1 VFLSFN
7 AYWLLRKQFQKSLT
21 KQGLKFRLST
31 KVLSAKK
38 RDGKVVVTTE
48 AVEDGKQ
55 EMVRGSQNLISSG
68 VITGSP

>member
-48 AVEDGKQ
+48 AVKDGKQ

>member
-7 AYWLLRKQFQKSLT
+7 VYWLLRKQFQKSLT
-21 KQGLKFRLST
+21 KQGFQVQAA
-31 KVLSAKK
+31 KVLSAEK

-48 AVEDGKQ
+48 AVKDGKK
-55 EMVRGSQNLISSG
+55 ETVRGSQNLISSG